1 MLEGLELTLLVASV
15 LFAILAVEQSRLYR
29 AVMGLLGVTVAI
41 GVLFF
46 LLGAY
51 QLAVLQLLVYAGGII
66 ALFMIVIMLTR
77 GVEE

>member
-15 LFAILAVEQSRLYR
+15 LFAILAVEQPRLYR
-29 AVMGLLGVTVAI
+29 AVMGLLGVTVAV